1 MSITT
6 IDTNELRRM
15 QDKEGLIL
23 QGCGGDPQ
31 DWLDGIN
38 ELLMEEKILL
48 NGSKFKDCSV
58 FKNGDTTC
66 ILYPFENVELN
77 MGKLAV
83 WRIASHDTFGGTWL
97 SDYVPN
103 KLGGFVNEQKQKP
116 DCALIGENGNIFNLM
131 GIAAKTLRENN
142 LYEQSEEMIQ
152 RITEDA
158 HSYGEALNIIGEY
171 VNITSADE
179 MNEDE
184 GMKMSYE

>member
-15 QDKEGLIL
+15 QEKEGLIL
-23 QGCGGDPQ
+23 QGCGGEPQ

-38 ELLMEEKILL
+38 ELLTEENILL

-58 FKNGDTTC
+58 FKNGDVTC

-103 KLGGFVNEQKQKP
+103 KLGGFVTEQKQKP

-179 MNEDE
+179 MSEL
-184 GMKMSYE
+184 